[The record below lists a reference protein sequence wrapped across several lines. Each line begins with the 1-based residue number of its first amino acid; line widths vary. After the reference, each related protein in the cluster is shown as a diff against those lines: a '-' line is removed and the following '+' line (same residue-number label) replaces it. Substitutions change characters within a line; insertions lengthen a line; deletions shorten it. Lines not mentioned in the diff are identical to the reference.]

1 MLKGTT
7 RIELTDVNTGEVETY
22 QNSNMVTNALRDI
35 LKPLG
40 LSKRPNRFLNEF
52 VPYYEKLLGGIL
64 CFDREIPENADEYY
78 PPGRCKPCRLCFT
91 WNAEQHKE
99 YFPWRIQP
107 DRIGS
112 KSERQV
118 CEICI

>member
-78 PPGRCKPCRLCFT
+78 PPADANHVGCASHGMQNNT
-91 WNAEQHKE
+91 
-99 YFPWRIQP
+99 RIP
-107 DRIGS
+107 SVADS
-112 KSERQV
+112 TRQNRK
-118 CEICI
+118 

>member
-64 CFDREIPENADEYY
+64 CFDREIPENA
-78 PPGRCKPCRLCFT
+78 
-91 WNAEQHKE
+91 EQHKE
-99 YFPWRIQP
+99 YLPWRIQP

>member
-1 MLKGTT
+1 MLKGIT

-52 VPYYEKLLGGIL
+52 VPFYALIQRYQRMRIIIIL
-64 CFDREIPENADEYY
+64 
-78 PPGRCKPCRLCFT
+78 
-91 WNAEQHKE
+91 
-99 YFPWRIQP
+99 
-107 DRIGS
+107 
-112 KSERQV
+112 RQRQ
-118 CEICI
+118 I

>member
-22 QNSNMVTNALRDI
+22 RNSNMVTNALRDL

-52 VPYYEKLLGGIL
+52 VPYYEHLLGGIL
-64 CFDREIPENADEYY
+64 CFDTEIPEDADNYY
-78 PPGRCKPCRLCFT
+78 PPAKANLTGC
-91 WNAEQHKE
+91 AVYGEQNNTKNTVM
-99 YFPWRIQP
+99 
-107 DRIGS
+107 GS
-112 KSERQV
+112 LSSIRNRQRQ
-118 CEICI
+118 

>member
-52 VPYYEKLLGGIL
+52 VPYYEHLLGGIL
-64 CFDREIPENADEYY
+64 CFDTEIPEDADNYY
-78 PPGRCKPCRLCFT
+78 PPAKANLTGYSYL
-91 WNAEQHKE
+91 
-99 YFPWRIQP
+99 FPL
-107 DRIGS
+107 S
-112 KSERQV
+112 SERKYSASFLASATLLAFP
-118 CEICI
+118 